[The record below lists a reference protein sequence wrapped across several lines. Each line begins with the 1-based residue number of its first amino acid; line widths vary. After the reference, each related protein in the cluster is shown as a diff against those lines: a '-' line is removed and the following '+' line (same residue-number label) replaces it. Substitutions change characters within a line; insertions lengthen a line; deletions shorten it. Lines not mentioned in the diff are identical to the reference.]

1 MRLCLCY
8 TVVRIA
14 AAVYE
19 VLRPILNEIKED
31 ISCMKSD
38 IASLNETVSQLAG
51 KLEDHKNETTS
62 ELASVNSELV
72 DLQLSLQ
79 SMIDNPPIEAVSS
92 AVLVSLVPYFN
103 AMESGL
109 KTELATGLNSLN
121 SSMRDDLNNL
131 KTELATGDDLNS
143 MELDIKTEFATG
155 LSMMNSSLR
164 GDLNSMEHDIK
175 TEFATGLRMM
185 NGLLRVDLNAME
197 LDIKTEFATSLSMM
211 NSSLRGDLNSMEH
224 DIKTEFATSL
234 SMMNS
239 SLRGDLN
246 SMEHDIKTEFAT
258 GLRMMNGLLRVDLN
272 AMELDIRTEFATGL
286 NTMRGSMGEDFT
298 DIKTELSGVS
308 NTTQG
313 LCDKIE
319 EHDAEITAE
328 LKELSNYI
336 IPQRGYRCGG
346 TGGWRHAIYL
356 DMTDP
361 NTECP
366 SGWSI
371 ITSDSKRTCGMVGSG
386 STSVFFPVSGGPYSQ
401 VCGRIRA
408 YQSGI
413 PQAFHGY
420 NSHRYDTI
428 DSIYFDGVA
437 IMYGSPRQHVW
448 TFAAGIWEN
457 RTSSTDDVCPCDTTV
472 DIPIPPF
479 VGEDYFCESGYVY
492 PWNRNYGLHS
502 NDTLWDGEDCHSSSS
517 CCSLHNPPYFTKSL
531 GQSTTDDLELRTC
544 SVHGD
549 SIAIELLEVYV
560 KMDLLGLIGERTEEH
575 MKEVKSQLM
584 EINQNLL
591 HHTLLYKCGGTGGW
605 RRAVYLDMKNPYT
618 HCPSGWNLTDYSKE
632 TCGRASTGVHT
643 CDSVFFPVSGGPYSQ
658 VCGRI
663 TAYQWWFGYG
673 FHGFFRG
680 RTTIDR
686 NYFDGVAVMHGSP
699 RQHIWTF
706 ANGGWENDTTHRSFN
721 CPCDTTSNIPIPP
734 FVGEDYFCE
743 SGYVHPGYRS
753 SALEYRL
760 HSNDTLWDGEDCHSS
775 SSCCSLH
782 NPPYFTKSLG
792 QSTTDDLELRMCHY
806 NPIRYS
812 NTAVELVELYVK

>member
-1 MRLCLCY
+1 MLCY

-51 KLEDHKNETTS
+51 QLEDHKNETTS
-62 ELASVNSELV
+62 ELVA
-72 DLQLSLQ
+72 LQLSLQ
-79 SMIDNPPIEAVSS
+79 SMIDNPPIGAVSS

-109 KTELATGLNSLN
+109 KTELATSLSSLN

-131 KTELATGDDLNS
+131 KTE
-143 MELDIKTEFATG
+143 FATG

-164 GDLNSMEHDIK
+164 DDLKSMEHDIK
-175 TEFATGLRMM
+175 
-185 NGLLRVDLNAME
+185 
-197 LDIKTEFATSLSMM
+197 
-211 NSSLRGDLNSMEH
+211 
-224 DIKTEFATSL
+224 
-234 SMMNS
+234 
-239 SLRGDLN
+239 
-246 SMEHDIKTEFAT
+246 
-258 GLRMMNGLLRVDLN
+258 
-272 AMELDIRTEFATGL
+272 TEFATGL
-286 NTMRGSMGEDFT
+286 NTMRGSMGEDLNG
-298 DIKTELSGVS
+298 IKTELIGVS

-319 EHDAEITAE
+319 EHDADITAE
-328 LKELSNYI
+328 LMDLSEYIELQSRYK
-336 IPQRGYRCGG
+336 CGG
-346 TGGWRHAIYL
+346 TGGWRRAIYL

-386 STSVFFPVSGGPYSQ
+386 STSVYFPVSGGPYSQ

-408 YQSGI
+408 YQSRST
-413 PQAFHGY
+413 QAFHGY
-420 NSHRYDTI
+420 NHRYNTI

-437 IMYGSPRQHVW
+437 IMYGSPRQHIW

-457 RTSSTDDVCPCDTTV
+457 YTSSTDNVCPCDTTG
-472 DIPIPPF
+472 DIRIPPF

-492 PWNRNYGLHS
+492 PGYRSTTLEIRLHS

-531 GQSTTDDLELRTC
+531 GQSTTDDLELRMC
-544 SVHGD
+544 SVHGG
-549 SIAIELLEVYV
+549 SIAVELLELYV
-560 KMDLLGLIGERTEEH
+560 KEMDLHSELDLFAERTEEH
-575 MKEVKSQLM
+575 MKEVKTKLM
-584 EINQNLL
+584 GINQTLF
-591 HHTLLYKCGGTGGW
+591 HHTHHTCGGTGGW
-605 RRAVYLDMKNPYT
+605 RRAVYLDMKDPYT
-618 HCPSGWNLTDYSKE
+618 HCPSGWNLTDYSKR
-632 TCGRASTGVHT
+632 TCGRVSSTGYYT

-663 TAYQWWFGYG
+663 RAYQWVYGYG
-673 FHGFFRG
+673 FYGFSRG
-680 RTTIDR
+680 RNTIDS

-706 ANGGWENDTTHRSFN
+706 AAGIWENSTTHRYFK
-721 CPCDTTSNIPIPP
+721 CPCDTSGDVLIPP

-743 SGYVHPGYRS
+743 SGYIHPGYRNN
-753 SALEYRL
+753 ALEDRL

-806 NPIRYS
+806 NTIRYS

>member
-1 MRLCLCY
+1 MCAFVLCY

-19 VLRPILNEIKED
+19 VLRQIKED

-38 IASLNETVSQLAG
+38 IASLNETVSQLA
-51 KLEDHKNETTS
+51 DHKNETTY
-62 ELASVNSELV
+62 ELV

-121 SSMRDDLNNL
+121 SSMRDDLSDL
-131 KTELATGDDLNS
+131 GSEFATSLNSVRDDLNS
-143 MELDIKTEFATG
+143 MEHDIKTEMSTSLRMMNGLLRVDLNAMELDIKTEFATG

-164 GDLNSMEHDIK
+164 GDLNSME
-175 TEFATGLRMM
+175 
-185 NGLLRVDLNAME
+185 
-197 LDIKTEFATSLSMM
+197 LDIKTEL
-211 NSSLRGDLNSMEH
+211 
-224 DIKTEFATSL
+224 
-234 SMMNS
+234 
-239 SLRGDLN
+239 
-246 SMEHDIKTEFAT
+246 
-258 GLRMMNGLLRVDLN
+258 V
-272 AMELDIRTEFATGL
+272 TGL

-319 EHDAEITAE
+319 EHDADITAE

-336 IPQRGYRCGG
+336 IPQRDYRCGG
-346 TGGWRHAIYL
+346 TGGWRRAFYL

-371 ITSDSKRTCGMVGSG
+371 ITSDSKRTCGRA
-386 STSVFFPVSGGPYSQ
+386 STGDYTSDSVFFPVSGRSYSQ

-408 YQSGI
+408 YQSGRTL
-413 PQAFHGY
+413 AFHGY

-428 DSIYFDGVA
+428 DSVYFDGVA
-437 IMYGSPRQHVW
+437 IMYGSPRQHIW

-457 RTSSTDDVCPCDTTV
+457 NTRSTDYYVCPCDTTV

-492 PWNRNYGLHS
+492 P
-502 NDTLWDGEDCHSSSS
+502 
-517 CCSLHNPPYFTKSL
+517 
-531 GQSTTDDLELRTC
+531 
-544 SVHGD
+544 
-549 SIAIELLEVYV
+549 
-560 KMDLLGLIGERTEEH
+560 
-575 MKEVKSQLM
+575 
-584 EINQNLL
+584 
-591 HHTLLYKCGGTGGW
+591 
-605 RRAVYLDMKNPYT
+605 
-618 HCPSGWNLTDYSKE
+618 
-632 TCGRASTGVHT
+632 
-643 CDSVFFPVSGGPYSQ
+643 
-658 VCGRI
+658 
-663 TAYQWWFGYG
+663 
-673 FHGFFRG
+673 
-680 RTTIDR
+680 
-686 NYFDGVAVMHGSP
+686 
-699 RQHIWTF
+699 
-706 ANGGWENDTTHRSFN
+706 
-721 CPCDTTSNIPIPP
+721 
-734 FVGEDYFCE
+734 
-743 SGYVHPGYRS
+743 GYRNS
-753 SALEYRL
+753 TLEYTF

-792 QSTTDDLELRMCHY
+792 QSTTDDLELRMCSVHGGS
-806 NPIRYS
+806 I
-812 NTAVELVELYVK
+812 AIELLEVYVKEVDLHSELGLIRERTEAHMNEVKSKLMEINQTLFHHTHQHTCGGTGGWRRAVYLDMKNPYTHCPSGWNLTDYSSKRTCGRASTGYHTCDSVFFPVSGGPYSQVCGRIRAYQWGWSLGFYGYSYGRPQLTATTLMVWL

>member
-1 MRLCLCY
+1 M
-8 TVVRIA
+8 
-14 AAVYE
+14 
-19 VLRPILNEIKED
+19 NEIKED

-38 IASLNETVSQLAG
+38 MASLNGTVSQLAG
-51 KLEDHKNETTS
+51 KLEDHKNKTTS

-103 AMESGL
+103 AI

-131 KTELATGDDLNS
+131 KTELATGDDL
-143 MELDIKTEFATG
+143 K
-155 LSMMNSSLR
+155 
-164 GDLNSMEHDIK
+164 SMEHNIK

-185 NGLLRVDLNAME
+185 NSSLRDDLNAME
-197 LDIKTEFATSLSMM
+197 LDIK
-211 NSSLRGDLNSMEH
+211 
-224 DIKTEFATSL
+224 
-234 SMMNS
+234 
-239 SLRGDLN
+239 
-246 SMEHDIKTEFAT
+246 
-258 GLRMMNGLLRVDLN
+258 
-272 AMELDIRTEFATGL
+272 TEFATGL

-319 EHDAEITAE
+319 EHDAEISAE
-328 LKELSNYI
+328 LMDLSEYIELQSRYK
-336 IPQRGYRCGG
+336 CGG
-346 TGGWRHAIYL
+346 TGGWRRAIYL

-386 STSVFFPVSGGPYSQ
+386 STSVYFPVSGGPYSQ

-408 YQSGI
+408 YQSGSTH
-413 PQAFHGY
+413 AFHGY
-420 NSHRYDTI
+420 NFHRYNTI
-428 DSIYFDGVA
+428 DSSYFDGVA
-437 IMYGSPRQHVW
+437 IMYGSPRQHIW
-448 TFAAGIWEN
+448 TFAAGREEN
-457 RTSSTDDVCPCDTTV
+457 NTSTDHVCPCDTTG
-472 DIPIPPF
+472 DIEIPPF

-492 PWNRNYGLHS
+492 PNGALENRLHS

-531 GQSTTDDLELRTC
+531 SQSTTDDLELRMC
-544 SVHGD
+544 SVHGG

-560 KMDLLGLIGERTEEH
+560 KEVDLYSELGLIRERTEAH
-575 MKEVKSQLM
+575 MNEVKSKLM
-584 EINQNLL
+584 EINQTLF
-591 HHTLLYKCGGTGGW
+591 HHTHQHTCGGTGGW

-618 HCPSGWNLTDYSKE
+618 HCPSGWNLTDYSKR
-632 TCGRASTGVHT
+632 TCGRASTGGHT
-643 CDSVFFPVSGGPYSQ
+643 CDSVFFPVGGGPYSQ

-663 TAYQWWFGYG
+663 RAYQWRLGYG
-673 FHGFFRG
+673 FYGLFRG
-680 RTTIDR
+680 RTTIDSS
-686 NYFDGVAVMHGSP
+686 YFDGVAVMHGSP
-699 RQHIWTF
+699 LQHVWTF
-706 ANGGWENDTTHRSFN
+706 AIGAWENDTRHRLHN
-721 CPCDTTSNIPIPP
+721 CPCDTTGDIPIPP

-743 SGYVHPGYRS
+743 SGYVYPGYYNRTIE
-753 SALEYRL
+753 LRL
-760 HSNDTLWDGEDCHSS
+760 HSNDTLWDGEVCHSS
-775 SSCCSLH
+775 SSCCFLH

-806 NPIRYS
+806 DPIQNS